1 MHILTMPFLLMSI
14 RKGNIRKWQGC
25 EARSARPTK
34 RYTVKAQKEGGWA
47 LTGNLR
53 GEQVAA
59 LEGVDHAERLERALV
74 VPDQRVH
81 AQQAHQAEVAHH
93 AQHVGAL
100 VVALCCVKVLLPRC
114 KPEEPQQKG
123 LSRCGQAL
131 VLPCGGPSQNAEAL
145 SSQDFQ
151 DESQIFWRC
160 LPINPHPPLYAWA
173 PVDQVWDACSL
184 TSSGQLFG
192 DARLVSER
200 LQVVEDAEDGPDLV
214 AAAQRLQLLCPL
226 RAQLPAVLLPALELV
241 HKLIHHVP

>member
-14 RKGNIRKWQGC
+14 RKGGLRKWQDC
-25 EARSARPTK
+25 EARHARSTK
-34 RYTVKAQKEGGWA
+34 RYMVRTQQEGGWA

-59 LEGVDHAERLERALV
+59 LEGVDRAERLERALV

-81 AQQAHQAEVAHH
+81 TQQAHQAEVPHH

-114 KPEEPQQKG
+114 KPGEPQRKD

-131 VLPCGGPSQNAEAL
+131 VLPCGGPSQNAEAV

-151 DESQIFWRC
+151 DESQIF
-160 LPINPHPPLYAWA
+160 
-173 PVDQVWDACSL
+173 
-184 TSSGQLFG
+184 
-192 DARLVSER
+192 
-200 LQVVEDAEDGPDLV
+200 
-214 AAAQRLQLLCPL
+214 
-226 RAQLPAVLLPALELV
+226 
-241 HKLIHHVP
+241 